1 MARKRLTQRFP
12 FLLPLRKWQRKLFF
26 YWKMRLD
33 KNRYAAEIS
42 ADLLPHEI
50 FRADSLL
57 LNENSGFDMQ
67 YQHNKVFN
75 LQLAAKTVNHL
86 VIQPG
91 ETFSFWMRV
100 RDADKNEPYKDGLV
114 LVDGKIV
121 GAYGGGLCQIS
132 SLLFWMF
139 LHTPLTIVERHAH
152 AVESIPPTDGD
163 LPSGTD
169 ATVTEGWL
177 DLKVK
182 NETDRPFQIEITFAD
197 GYMIGRILSDAQLPC
212 AYEIYNGSV
221 VYYRERGR
229 VYQESSVE
237 RRTTD
242 KQTGAVEETHL
253 YRTTSEIG
261 YPLPDD
267 IEIMEKGV

>member
-1 MARKRLTQRFP
+1 MARKRLTQLFP

-33 KNRYAAEIS
+33 SNRYAAQI
-42 ADLLPHEI
+42 ADTLLLHEV
-50 FRADSLL
+50 FRTDSLL
-57 LNENSGFDMQ
+57 LNANSGYDMQ

-86 VIQPG
+86 VIKPG
-91 ETFSFWMRV
+91 ETFSFWMRA

-114 LVDGKIV
+114 LVDGKII

-132 SLLFWMF
+132 SMLFWMF
-139 LHTPLTIVERHAH
+139 LHTPLTIVERHGH
-152 AVESIPPTDGD
+152 AVESFPSTTED

-182 NETDRPFQIEITFAD
+182 NETNHPFQIEITFAD
-197 GYMIGRILSDAQLPC
+197 GYMIGRILSDAELPC
-212 AYEIYNGSV
+212 DYTVYNGSV
-221 VYYRERGR
+221 VYHRENGR
-229 VYQESSVE
+229 IFQKSSVE

-242 KQTGAVEETHL
+242 KRTGAVEDAHL
-253 YRTTSEIG
+253 YETTTEIG
-261 YPLPDD
+261 YALPDNVT
-267 IEIMEKGV
+267 IMDKGE

>member
-1 MARKRLTQRFP
+1 MARKRLTQIFP

-33 KNRYAAEIS
+33 KNRYAAEIT
-42 ADLLPHEI
+42 DGLLPHEV
-50 FRADSLL
+50 FRTESLL
-57 LNENSGFDMQ
+57 LNENSGYDMQ
-67 YQHNKVFN
+67 YQYNKVFN
-75 LQLAAKTVNHL
+75 LQLAAKTVNRL
-86 VIQPG
+86 VIRPG

-100 RDADKNEPYKDGLV
+100 RNADQDEPYKDGLV

-139 LHTPLTIVERHAH
+139 LHTPLTIVERHGH
-152 AVESIPPTDGD
+152 AVESFPTTTED

-182 NETDRPFQIEITFAD
+182 NETDHPFQLEITFAD
-197 GYMIGRILSDAQLPC
+197 GYMIGRILSDAELPC
-212 AYEIYNGSV
+212 AYEIYNASV
-221 VYYRERGR
+221 AYYRANGR
-229 VYQESSVE
+229 IYQESSVDC
-237 RRTTD
+237 RRTD
-242 KQTGAVEETHL
+242 KATGAVEDVHL
-253 YRTTSEIG
+253 YQTTSEIG

-267 IEIMEKGV
+267 TEIIDKGE